1 MTKLNAI
8 AEQAAIQLR
17 NLVAEAHADILAAW
31 DGCIAEAEA
40 QETKPKLKLA
50 FSITLDLDGG
60 KACYDLSFG
69 IRHKLTITAPIPDP
83 SQATLPLDTS
93 ADAPTVTLKT
103 DKGSVTAPLP
113 VFRDAVRQMRAA
125 NRLKDGPPAKDFA

>member
-31 DGCIAEAEA
+31 DGCIAEAQA
-40 QETKPKLKLA
+40 QETKPKLKLSYA
-50 FSITLDLDGG
+50 ITLDLDKNEADYG
-60 KACYDLSFG
+60 LTFG
-69 IRHKLTITAPIPDP
+69 VRHKLTITAPIPNPD
-83 SQATLPLDTS
+83 QTTLPLDTDTT
-93 ADAPTVTLKT
+93 ATLKT

-113 VFRDAVRQMRAA
+113 VFRDAVRQMRGATA
-125 NRLKDGPPAKDFA
+125 DDFA